1 MSSGDR
7 ASAIEI
13 RHLIAFSAVADES
26 SFSRAAERLGYTQ
39 SAVSHQVAV
48 LEQLLGHRL
57 VERPGGPRPVSLTP
71 AG

>member
-26 SFSRAAERLGYTQ
+26 SFSRAAERLGYT
-39 SAVSHQVAV
+39 
-48 LEQLLGHRL
+48 RN
-57 VERPGGPRPVSLTP
+57 PR
-71 AG
+71 